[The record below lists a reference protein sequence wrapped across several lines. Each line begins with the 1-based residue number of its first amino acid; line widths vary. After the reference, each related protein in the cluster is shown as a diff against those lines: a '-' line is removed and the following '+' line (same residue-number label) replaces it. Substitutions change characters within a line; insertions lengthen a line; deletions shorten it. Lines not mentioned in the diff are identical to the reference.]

1 MMEIHVHAQSLH
13 QPPTLFFSSSNHVTK
28 RSTLWYAPLFL
39 PQVKQNKD
47 LLKFGLMMKIKQW
60 AVAREKKLRFFF
72 FFLNRI
78 GSLGDALY
86 IDLLHTG

>member
-1 MMEIHVHAQSLH
+1 M
-13 QPPTLFFSSSNHVTK
+13 TK

-60 AVAREKKLRFFF
+60 AVVREKKERFYNFF
-72 FFLNRI
+72 NRI

-86 IDLLHTG
+86 IDLLYTG